1 MESIGKK
8 LYSLV
13 FIVGVFLL
21 LFSGSRFVTPNIMIN
36 IKNVLPITVVGI
48 LFFISIFYDS
58 WNVSE
63 IMYTMI
69 MGIIV
74 AIVYFNTGASQPVI
88 LFLAVVSS
96 RRIPAEVVLRNVFFI
111 QSTILFVNLFL
122 YNIGFLYNYESFS
135 AAKHAYGFWMPNQ
148 LGATLLQLILIIL
161 IWSFDNKFSKNKKI
175 EILGYI
181 YFIFILVLLYL
192 SGSRGGEVG
201 AIIGISVYLIQKIAQ
216 QINFKISKKFY
227 LIIGITPLVAT
238 ILTLNESV
246 YQVGSLLYRLNILL
260 TTRIQLGVQF
270 YTDHGISL
278 FGQKIMYTLVA
289 SMGANYSFLDN
300 EYLVYLINFGLV
312 SLFIYVIYFMLL
324 VNRAY
329 DDSRFGLLIALISF
343 AFYGFV
349 EQGAGEAWVNFS
361 LLFTSIF
368 FIKPTNVKKISR

>member
-1 MESIGKK
+1 MESIGKR
-8 LYSLV
+8 LYSFV
-13 FIVGVFLL
+13 FVIGVFLV
-21 LFSGSRFVTPNIMIN
+21 LFSGSRFVTPNILIN
-36 IKNVLPITVVGI
+36 IKNILPIAVAGI

-63 IMYTMI
+63 IMFT
-69 MGIIV
+69 IIIGV
-74 AIVYFNTGASQPVI
+74 IVVFVYFNTGVSQPII
-88 LFLAVVSS
+88 LFLVVISS
-96 RRIPAEVVLRNVFFI
+96 RRIPTKVVLRNVFFM
-111 QSTILFVNLFL
+111 QSALLFINLFL
-122 YNIGFLYNYESFS
+122 NNIGFLYNYKSFS

-181 YFIFILVLLYL
+181 YFVFILVLLYL

-201 AIIGISVYLIQKIAQ
+201 AIIGILLYLIQKIAQ
-216 QINFKISKKFY
+216 KIKFKISKKFY

-238 ILTLNESV
+238 ILTLNDSV

-270 YTDHGISL
+270 YTDYGITL

-289 SMGANYSFLDN
+289 SMGTNYAFLDN

-312 SLFIYVIYFMLL
+312 SLLIYVIYFMLL
-324 VNRAY
+324 INRAY
-329 DDSRFGLLIALISF
+329 ADSRFGLLIALIAF

-361 LLFTSIF
+361 LLFISIF
-368 FIKPTNVKKISR
+368 LIKPANVKISR